1 MNLDDVLLSWNINL
15 LKLGNQIW
23 QILSLLQKNK
33 KGIIYP
39 KQKKETRSPS
49 SNSSFTQRPKPTL
62 RLLWLQPSWDAMCWP
77 GFIMIMIT
85 MTRKMMTLVI
95 YSIQSG
101 TNPADQVWGLLLGMA
116 MWMRISS
123 HPTRTCTVILPRIGS
138 RLAHGHPRLRLPTL
152 HRVIAIFN
160 HLVLLLRFEWD
171 EKMCEDD
178 VDKAT
183 VNILVFSPS
192 HSLVSLWLPL
202 LERHSTDGREERKG
216 NIVMDSARKFR
227 LAKAIKSRKK
237 HKNVHEI
244 PVLCY
249 WTNILVETWCCNS
262 W

>member
-85 MTRKMMTLVI
+85 MIRKMMTLVI

-116 MWMRISS
+116 MQMRPCWIYVGWCAYEAMSDACQLTNLMAPWKKPNHPENRLFWPEFHLTCSQISQIWM
-123 HPTRTCTVILPRIGS
+123 G
-138 RLAHGHPRLRLPTL
+138 
-152 HRVIAIFN
+152 
-160 HLVLLLRFEWD
+160 
-171 EKMCEDD
+171 
-178 VDKAT
+178 
-183 VNILVFSPS
+183 
-192 HSLVSLWLPL
+192 
-202 LERHSTDGREERKG
+202 ERWGFFFT
-216 NIVMDSARKFR
+216 I
-227 LAKAIKSRKK
+227 
-237 HKNVHEI
+237 
-244 PVLCY
+244 
-249 WTNILVETWCCNS
+249 WCCSQNCFPC
-262 W
+262 